1 LTWPADAGNYIL
13 EGTTDLLPPAV
24 WTPVTNPPPAVV
36 GGQNTVTIPIGSG
49 SEFFRLHAT
58 P

>member
-1 LTWPADAGNYIL
+1 M
-13 EGTTDLLPPAV
+13 PPAV

-36 GGQNTVTIPIGSG
+36 DGQNAVTIPIGSG
-49 SEFFRLHAT
+49 GEFFRLHAT